1 MSQKMEISK
10 VFRNIKN
17 RFNIY
22 IYIYIYIYLYDIR
35 TYNLTRMMTP
45 KYIAF
50 QDLSLM
56 YKQQN
61 K

>member
-1 MSQKMEISK
+1 MEISK

-22 IYIYIYIYLYDIR
+22 IYIYLYDIR
-35 TYNLTRMMTP
+35 TYNFTRMMTP

-56 YKQQN
+56 
-61 K
+61 

>member
-1 MSQKMEISK
+1 MEISK

-22 IYIYIYIYLYDIR
+22 IYLYDIR
-35 TYNLTRMMTP
+35 TYNFTRMMTP

-56 YKQQN
+56 
-61 K
+61 

>member
-17 RFNIY
+17 RFN
-22 IYIYIYIYLYDIR
+22 IYIYIYLYDIR

-56 YKQQN
+56 QKQQN

>member
-1 MSQKMEISK
+1 MEISK

-17 RFNIY
+17 RFN

-56 YKQQN
+56 
-61 K
+61 